1 VLLALVSLAV
11 FGAGAVAGAPPAN
24 DTPGGAEP
32 SVALTTASPV
42 ADCTVSATEVRVG
55 ESVTLD
61 ASGSQNADSHQYDR
75 YGGSSF
81 GQYTDQP
88 SRTVS
93 YAEPG
98 TYDPR
103 VKVWSYAGTETSDVA
118 TCGTVT
124 VTEATPTATVTPSPT
139 PTATVTPTP
148 TPTATATPTFTPTP
162 TSGTGGSDTP
172 TPTLTPV
179 PTTAT
184 PTPTGTS
191 TPVPATGT
199 PTTDGE
205 AWFEYDP
212 SDPGGNDSVRLV
224 ARPSVERDAVETYGW
239 DLDGDGTAD
248 RSGRELELP
257 GTAGAE
263 TAITLLVERTDGSTA
278 RVTRDV
284 PVAALDGETA
294 ASGGATTGPGDGG
307 GLMVPA
313 LAVLLLL
320 ILLLA
325 ALVVARSRTEDEEG

>member
-1 VLLALVSLAV
+1 
-11 FGAGAVAGAPPAN
+11 
-24 DTPGGAEP
+24 
-32 SVALTTASPV
+32 
-42 ADCTVSATEVRVG
+42 VG

-61 ASGSQNADSHQYDR
+61 AADSQHADDFQYDR
-75 YGGSSF
+75 YGDSAF
-81 GQYTDQP
+81 GQYTSQR

-93 YAEPG
+93 YSEVG

-103 VKVWSYAGTETSDVA
+103 VKVWSYAGSETSDVA
-118 TCGTVT
+118 ACGTVT
-124 VTEATPTATVTPSPT
+124 VTEPT
-139 PTATVTPTP
+139 PTLTATPTP
-148 TPTATATPTFTPTP
+148 TTRTAEPV
-162 TSGTGGSDTP
+162 DTP

-184 PTPTGTS
+184 PTPTDTATS
-191 TPVPATGT
+191 VPSTGT

-224 ARPSVERDAVETYGW
+224 ARPSVERGAVETYGW

-248 RSGRELELP
+248 RRGRELELP

-294 ASGGATTGPGDGG
+294 APGGATTAPGDGG
-307 GLMVPA
+307 SLAIPA
-313 LAVLLLL
+313 LVVLLVLLLV
-320 ILLLA
+320 LA
-325 ALVVARSRTEDEEG
+325 ALVVARSRAEDEEE